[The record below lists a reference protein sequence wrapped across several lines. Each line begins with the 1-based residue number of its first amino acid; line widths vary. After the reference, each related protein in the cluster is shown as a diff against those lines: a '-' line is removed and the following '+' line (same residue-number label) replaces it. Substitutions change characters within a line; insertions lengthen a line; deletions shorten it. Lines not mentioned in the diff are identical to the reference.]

1 MVHLRC
7 TSVLLMQSKIVIK
20 LCIFIYEPFNG
31 VVYNFKFYVF
41 WYGFVLFQGLLEQL
55 LCLSAQAFFWVE
67 FQVVRAV
74 DDFVQGVEGIF
85 KVFGNKAKAADDCD
99 LLERFRVVEGS
110 VKFQSLL
117 FCDQSKVDVAQLV
130 TLHVQYFFANSVVA
144 VKPYKVKAFM
154 VSLKAPSQYFKVKG

>member
-1 MVHLRC
+1 MHLRC

-20 LCIFIYEPFNG
+20 LCIFIYEPWNG

-55 LCLSAQAFFWVE
+55 LCLSAQAFLGVE

-74 DDFVQGVEGIF
+74 DDFVQGVEGILE
-85 KVFGNKAKAADDCD
+85 VFRNKAKAADDCD
-99 LLERFRVVEGS
+99 LLERFGVVEGS

-117 FCDQSKVDVAQLV
+117 FRDHPTLPGDPLNSFNEFPSFASKDTALLLPL
-130 TLHVQYFFANSVVA
+130 THC
-144 VKPYKVKAFM
+144 AF
-154 VSLKAPSQYFKVKG
+154 KGCSWCWQDAES